1 MFSPSHSDRSAFRP
15 SVAAALLT
23 AGAALGA
30 LGTMAALGQAGL
42 ARASG
47 PAPAGAMAMPA
58 AAVAPRAAA
67 GGFDGVDHSV
77 PPAPDA
83 ERNVPE
89 PVGDSSPT
97 F

>member
-1 MFSPSHSDRSAFRP
+1 MFSPSDSDRSAFRP

-23 AGAALGA
+23 VGAAMGA
-30 LGTMAALGQAGL
+30 LGTMAAMGQAGL
-42 ARASG
+42 ARASDR
-47 PAPAGAMAMPA
+47 AAASAMAMPA
-58 AAVAPRAAA
+58 TAVAPRFTA

-89 PVGDSSPT
+89 PIGDASPT